1 MAVAFDGVEI
11 SIRVESDLVRRVQ
24 RSQRRGASITGI
36 ALLTVAGNRGDPATL
51 QIETPDSSRV
61 DFAEIQRPVGTR
73 HDTVGIVDRG
83 LRSLD
88 TSLAGACGPV
98 ARNGADALLQCE
110 RESGRSRQRQ
120 DGAHEV
126 TTGGLVHGDS
136 GRAMSPSR
144 RAHSTRA
151 A

>member
-1 MAVAFDGVEI
+1 MAVALDRVEI
-11 SIRVESDLVRRVQ
+11 SIRVESDLVRGVQ
-24 RSQRRGASITGI
+24 RSERRGASIPGV
-36 ALLTVAGNRGDPATL
+36 ALLTVPGDGRDPAGL
-51 QIETPDSSRV
+51 QIQTPDSSGV

-88 TSLAGACGPV
+88 TILAGACGPV

-126 TTGGLVHGDS
+126 TTG
-136 GRAMSPSR
+136 
-144 RAHSTRA
+144 
-151 A
+151 